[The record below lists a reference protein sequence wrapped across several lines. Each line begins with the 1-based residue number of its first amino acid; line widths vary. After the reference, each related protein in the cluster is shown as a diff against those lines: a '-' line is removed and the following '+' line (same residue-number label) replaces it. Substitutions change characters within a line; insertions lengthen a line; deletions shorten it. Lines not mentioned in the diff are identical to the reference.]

1 MMPLIPCHF
10 TCVGYYRG
18 CFSSSQA
25 RLSVTI
31 LYIVIGEGWCG
42 TAAACV
48 LYTATTVV
56 AET

>member
-1 MMPLIPCHF
+1 MMRLIPGHF
-10 TCVGYYRG
+10 TSG
-18 CFSSSQA
+18 QA

-31 LYIVIGEGWCG
+31 LYIVIRQGWCG

>member
-1 MMPLIPCHF
+1 MRLIPGHF
-10 TCVGYYRG
+10 TCVGCYRG

-25 RLSVTI
+25 RLSVAI